1 MCAGSDCGCHG
12 CSVDGT
18 YTMECCSTFNLPT
31 LFCGCSYDDPDDP
44 PDDPPDEP
52 FPVTP
57 SVSIAF
63 SAPAVIFEDRY
74 EASPNNWVEKRST
87 TNTLTVTASGG
98 ASGATL
104 ILSTANLECLQRIGG
119 GSMSL
124 PAEIV
129 LGPYM
134 SYEATFRCE
143 GAGNGGTPS
152 VSGIISGLDG
162 TDSSCAQTSVVRVE
176 IQRQRS
182 APDNDR
188 LNRHEYGIG
197 ERMYIYQ
204 YPSFPRISVLAT
216 DATVNS
222 PSLHIIDWGVSN
234 VEHTLSLSLSSV
246 EYVPLVQIFKPTGIE
261 GYDAQTQT
269 NGLPVGV
276 AGGLLLVQRY
286 KVLPLTVRFTGIK
299 IEEVPCDEAIPPT
312 GYFIYAPTNE
322 YFRTHTKAA
331 GAGNLWYSVD
341 SQNCL
346 GTDLDIRDRA
356 GFEYEVYRMMPD
368 GTTTTSTEYGW
379 LGGGSLIWKVPFGW
393 VESGANSASEP
404 IGVFAEDVRQI
415 TTITADGDF
424 SVMKLGHTAIRQING
439 TITLDGNADD
449 GILDN

>member
-12 CSVDGT
+12 CSVDGA
-18 YTMECCSTFNLPT
+18 YTMECSTFNLPT

-57 SVSIAF
+57 SVSITF

-87 TNTLTVTASGG
+87 TNTLTVNASGG

-104 ILSTANLECLQRIGG
+104 SLSTANLECLQRVGG
-119 GSMSL
+119 GSVSL
-124 PAEIV
+124 PSEVV

-234 VEHTLSLSLSSV
+234 VEHPLSLSLNSV

-322 YFRTHTKAA
+322 YFRAHTKAA

-368 GTTTTSTEYGW
+368 GTTTTNTEYGW